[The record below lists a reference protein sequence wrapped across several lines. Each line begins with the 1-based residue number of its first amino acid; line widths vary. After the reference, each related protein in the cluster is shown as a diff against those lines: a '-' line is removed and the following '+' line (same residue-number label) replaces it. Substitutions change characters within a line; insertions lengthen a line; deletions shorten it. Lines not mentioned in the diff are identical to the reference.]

1 MVVIGAGPGGYTAA
15 QKAAQFGLT
24 VALVEA
30 KKIGGTCVNR
40 GCIPTKALLHAS
52 NMFRMMQN
60 CDVFGVSTDFIA
72 FDFGKMQTYKK
83 QAVLTYREGIE
94 EGFKKQ
100 KVEIVHGAGILRRDR
115 TVEVELAEGGREFI
129 QGSAVI
135 IAAGAVPVMSSIP
148 GAGLPGVW
156 NSDRL
161 LAAENWNFDRLTI
174 MGGGVIAVEFAT
186 IFNNLCSSV
195 SIVEK
200 QKHLMAPMDHVMS
213 ERLEEELR
221 RKGIKVYCDATITE
235 ITEEEGSLSCVIT
248 PGDGGSPIKTRAGQI
263 LMAIGRRP
271 DVDRL
276 FGKDVSLNMQDGKI
290 AVNKDFET
298 SEPGVFAIGDVAA
311 RTQLAHVA
319 AAQGTYVVEKIA
331 GRPHSIKLEVV
342 PNGMFVSLPIVPNCI
357 YTNPEIAT
365 VGITEEHARQCG
377 LKVRCGHF
385 SMRDNGKSIISGEDH
400 GFIHL
405 LFEAYSNT
413 IVGAQMMCPRATDMI
428 GEIATAIANGLTAQ
442 EMSFAM
448 RAQPTYNEGI
458 GAAIED
464 AMGRE
469 KGLLG
474 AGGGLESIGE
484 KKLHG

>member
-1 MVVIGAGPGGYTAA
+1 MARNYDVVIIGAGPGGYTAA
-15 QKAAQFGLT
+15 FKAAQFGLS
-24 VALVEA
+24 VALIEA

-52 NMFRMMQN
+52 DMFHMMQN
-60 CDVFGVSTDFIA
+60 CDAFGVSTDFIA
-72 FDFGKMQTYKK
+72 FDFGKMQKYKK
-83 QAVLTYREGIE
+83 LAVAKYREGIE
-94 EGFKKQ
+94 AGFERLD
-100 KVEIVHGAGILRRDR
+100 VDIIHGTARLRRDR
-115 TVEVELAEGGREFI
+115 TVEVELAEGGREFL
-129 QGSAVI
+129 QGNAVI
-135 IAAGAVPVMSSIP
+135 LATGAVPI
-148 GAGLPGVW
+148 
-156 NSDRL
+156 R
-161 LAAENWNFDRLTI
+161 NFDRLTI

-186 IFNNLCSSV
+186 MFNNLCSQV
-195 SIVEK
+195 TIVEK
-200 QKHLMAPMDHVMS
+200 KKHLMAPMDDVMS
-213 ERLEEELR
+213 VELEKELR
-221 RKGIKVYCDATITE
+221 RKGIKVYCDATVTE
-235 ITEEEGSLSCVIT
+235 ILEEEGSLSCIIT
-248 PGDGGSPIKTRAGQI
+248 PNDGSGPVKTRAGQI

-271 DVDRL
+271 DVSRL
-276 FGKDVSLNMQDGKI
+276 LGKDISLDMKDGKI
-290 AVNKDFET
+290 AVDSDFET
-298 SEPGVFAIGDVAA
+298 SEPGVYAIGDVAA

-357 YTNPEIAT
+357 YTDPEIAT
-365 VGITEEHARQCG
+365 VGITEEIAKKYG

-385 SMRDNGKSIISGEDH
+385 SMRDNGKSIITGEEH
-400 GFIHL
+400 GFIRL

-464 AMGRE
+464 AMRQNPV
-469 KGLLG
+469 
-474 AGGGLESIGE
+474 
-484 KKLHG
+484 

>member
-1 MVVIGAGPGGYTAA
+1 MARNFDVVVIGAGPGGYTAA
-15 QKAAQFGLT
+15 QKAAQFGLL

-30 KKIGGTCVNR
+30 RKIGGTCVNR

-52 NMFRMMQN
+52 HMFHMMQN

-72 FDFGKMQTYKK
+72 FDFGKMQKYKR
-83 QAVLTYREGIE
+83 QAVLKYREGIE
-94 EGFKKQ
+94 TGFREQ
-100 KVEIVHGAGILRRDR
+100 SVEVIHGSATLRRDR
-115 TVEVELAEGGREFI
+115 TVEVELAEGGREFL
-129 QGSAVI
+129 QGNAVI
-135 IAAGAVPVMSSIP
+135 IATGAVPVINDIP

-161 LAAENWNFDRLTI
+161 LASKNWNFDCLTVI
-174 MGGGVIAVEFAT
+174 GGGVIAVEFAT

-195 SIVEK
+195 AIVEK
-200 QKHLMAPMDHVMS
+200 QKHLMAPMDDVMS
-213 ERLEEELR
+213 AELEQELR
-221 RKGIKVYCDATITE
+221 RKGIHVYCDATVTKIM
-235 ITEEEGSLSCVIT
+235 EEEGSLSCVIT
-248 PGDGGSPIKTRAGQI
+248 PNDGGKLVKTRAGQV

-271 DVDRL
+271 DVDKL
-276 FGKDVSLNMQDGKI
+276 FGRDISLKMQDGKI
-290 AVNKDFET
+290 AVDSDFET

-331 GRPHSIKLEVV
+331 GKPHSIKLEVV

-357 YTNPEIAT
+357 YTDPEIAT
-365 VGITEEHARQCG
+365 VGLTEENARQCG

-385 SMRDNGKSIISGEDH
+385 SMRDNGKSIISGEEN
-400 GFIHL
+400 GFIRL
-405 LFEAYSNT
+405 VFEAYSDT

-469 KGLLG
+469 P
-474 AGGGLESIGE
+474 A
-484 KKLHG
+484 